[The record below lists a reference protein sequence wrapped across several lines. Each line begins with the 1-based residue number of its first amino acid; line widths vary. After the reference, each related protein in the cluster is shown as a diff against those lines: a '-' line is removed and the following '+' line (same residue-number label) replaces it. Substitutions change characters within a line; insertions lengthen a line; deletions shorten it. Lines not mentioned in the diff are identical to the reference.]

1 MRTKYF
7 QAVAALVVA
16 GLILVEPGV
25 GRAANGSPE
34 EYLVVVN
41 GDRAVDVVADH
52 LENDD
57 ADVTHELKGALDLV
71 VATLDAEQ
79 LADISDRP
87 GVRWVE
93 PNRVIKLA
101 SEQDIAQSQF
111 TSNWGL
117 DRIDQTSST
126 LDRKFRYGND
136 GTGVDIYV
144 IDTGIRRTHTEFT
157 GRVAAGYVVPSVGS
171 TTDDDCGHGTHV
183 AGIAAGTTYGVAK
196 KATIVPIKIFP
207 GGSVTICKGGTTVDA
222 FVAGINWILAN
233 KTAGKPAVANLS
245 LGLDVASTTLDTSVR
260 NLAAVM
266 PVIVAAGNDG
276 TSTGNEGYVALG
288 SNSTA
293 KSPAC
298 TSRKPDPDRNNQ
310 LTPSILTVGATGGIS
325 NNAFTREDDEARY
338 SNHGPCVDIFAP
350 GTNIKSAWPAT
361 FDSDGDGI
369 NDAGANDFAGRYSD
383 TATYNNSGT
392 SMATP
397 FVAGAAALL
406 LQTLKTASPAEITS
420 QILAT
425 ATKDAVTLMPRVGS
439 PNASPRLLLYTC
451 TSNCPPSAPK
461 DVTVARAGRTDIT
474 VTWKAPD
481 TDGGSAV
488 TSYTATAAAGTGTP
502 ITCTVNALTCTLSG
516 LIAGTSYSITV
527 AATNSMGAGASSTA
541 KTLSAGALST
551 APGAPTVKV
560 GSAVAEATWTA
571 PTDNGGLTISK
582 YTVTVTPGG
591 ATCSP
596 KTGELTCVVAG
607 LTNGTK
613 YSFAVTATNDAGD
626 SPASAATTATP
637 AFPWKYVPAFVSVVP
652 GNKKVDLEWSE
663 ALVDGAAAAG
673 YFTGYVVRDA
683 SGAVVCTTTEL
694 ECTVSNLVNAAK
706 ASFTVAATTIADTS
720 EVAMSTEVLVG
731 GLRQVAN
738 AMRRKTTASLVRV
751 ATTNSTG
758 KVTWK
763 ALSGGCRVTKA
774 TVTAPAAGKS
784 CKLRISVAKSGAFPA
799 ESLTVTLQL
808 L

>member
-7 QAVAALVVA
+7 QAVAAIVVA
-16 GLILVEPGV
+16 GLMFVEPGV
-25 GRAANGSPE
+25 GRATNDSPG

-57 ADVTHELKGALDLV
+57 VDVTHELKGALDLV
-71 VATLDAEQ
+71 VATLDATQ
-79 LADISDRP
+79 LADISGRP

-207 GGSVTICKGGTTVDA
+207 GGSVTTCKGGTTVDA

-233 KTAGKPAVANLS
+233 RTAGKPAVANLS
-245 LGLDVASTTLDTSVR
+245 LGLDVASSTLDTSVR

-276 TSTGNEGYVALG
+276 TSTNANGYVDP
-288 SNSTA
+288 TA
-293 KSPAC
+293 SPKSPAC
-298 TSRKPDPDRNNQ
+298 TAKR
-310 LTPSILTVGATGGIS
+310 TPVTAGILTVGATGGIS
-325 NNAFTREDDEARY
+325 NNSFTREDDEAPY

-361 FDSDGDGI
+361 YDSDGDGI
-369 NDAGANDFAGRYSD
+369 NDADADDFAGRYSD
-383 TATYNNSGT
+383 SASYNNSGT

-425 ATKDAVTLMPRVGS
+425 ATKDAVTLMPRVSS
-439 PNASPRLLLYTC
+439 PNPSPRLLLYTC

-461 DVTVARAGRTDIT
+461 DVTVARASRTDIT

-488 TSYTATAAAGTGTP
+488 TSYTATAAAGTGSP
-502 ITCTVNALTCTLSG
+502 ITCTVNVLTCTLSG
-516 LIAGTSYSITV
+516 LTAGTSYSITV
-527 AATNSMGAGASSTA
+527 AATNGIGAGASSTA

-551 APGAPTVKV
+551 APGAPSVKV
-560 GSAVAEATWTA
+560 GSAMAEATWTA

-663 ALVDGAAAAG
+663 ALVDGEAAAG
-673 YFTGYVVRDA
+673 YFTGYVVKDA
-683 SGAVVCTTTEL
+683 SGAVVCTTTAL

-720 EVAMSTEVLVG
+720 EVATSTEVLVG

-738 AMRRKTTASLVRV
+738 AMRRRTTASLVRV
-751 ATTNSTG
+751 ATTNSKG

-784 CKLRISVAKSGAFPA
+784 CKLRVSVAKSGAFPA